1 MKSLSQFKS
10 LGLKFNSLKKRGI
23 NLSNQKKTRLIETK
37 SISEQEAIQESLYE
51 DQDRLKTVKLDQLMG
66 INR

>member
-1 MKSLSQFKS
+1 MKSLSQSKS